1 MDNETRRHFTPEQK
15 VAILRQ
21 HLLEQVPI
29 SDLCDKHQINAT
41 MFYRWQKEF
50 FENGAAAFAKPLRSR
65 GLDRHHQTIARLEE
79 KLKIKD
85 EVIAGASRHCPRFS
99 GGSTVPPTDDCAEL
113 Q

>member
-21 HLLEQVPI
+21 HFLEQAPI
-29 SDLCDKHQINAT
+29 SDLCDKHQINPT

-50 FENGAAAFAKPLRSR
+50 FENGAAAFAKPPRSR
-65 GLDRHHQTIARLEE
+65 GLNKEHQTIARLEE

-85 EVIAGASRHCPRFS
+85 EVIAEV
-99 GGSTVPPTDDCAEL
+99 TEEL
-113 Q
+113 MRTKKNCSPN